1 MINIKEYSFSE
12 IMEGFFDGPHATPS
26 PSEEGPVFLGIKNI
40 KPEGGI
46 DLSEI
51 RHISEKEY
59 PKWTKRVTPQ
69 KDDIVFSY
77 EATLHRYA
85 LIPEGFRGCLGR
97 RMALIRVDKTK
108 VEPLYLYFYF
118 LSPYWKAFI
127 ETIKISGA
135 TVDRISI
142 IDFPKYKIS
151 LPSLTIQRKIISI
164 ISNYIDLVENNNRR
178 MNILE
183 KVAEEIYKEWFIRL
197 RFPNWKEIKIE
208 HGIPDGW
215 EEIIVEE
222 AFEIIGG
229 GTPRKD
235 TDEYWVDG
243 NINWFTPSD
252 ITAAKGLF
260 LSSSGLK
267 TNKLGLRKSSSKL
280 FPPYSVMMTSRA
292 TIGAIGINTT
302 KACTN
307 QGFIICIPN
316 EKIIFPYI
324 LNWIKQNTPYIELIA
339 SGATFK
345 EIGRSLFKKLKI
357 LRPDKKTMD
366 DFSQIVIPV
375 YKEIEILQT
384 KNTNLQKTRDLLL
397 PRLVSGKLSL
407 EHLVPETATF

>member
-1 MINIKEYSFSE
+1 MFKEYKLSDLYTISSGLSKPADQFGFGQPFLSFSNV
-12 IMEGFFDGPHATPS
+12 FRNYFV
-26 PSEEGPVFLGIKNI
+26 PSELGQLVNSNSKEQVTCSIKRGDVFLTRT
-40 KPEGGI
+40 
-46 DLSEI
+46 SETLEELGM
-51 RHISEKEY
+51 SSVALKDY
-59 PKWTKRVTPQ
+59 PNATFNGFTKRLRPI
-69 KDDIVFSY
+69 KDGVV
-77 EATLHRYA
+77 H
-85 LIPEGFRGCLGR
+85 PEFIGYYLRSPYFRGEVTAYSTLTTR
-97 RMALIRVDKTK
+97 ASLNNEIIERLRIKLP
-108 VEPLYLYFYF
+108 PLPFQ
-118 LSPYWKAFI
+118 K
-127 ETIKISGA
+127 KIA
-135 TVDRISI
+135 SI
-142 IDFPKYKIS
+142 
-151 LPSLTIQRKIISI
+151 L
-164 ISNYIDLVENNNRR
+164 SNYDNLLENNNRR
-178 MNILE
+178 IAILE
-183 KVAEEIYKEWFIRL
+183 EMAEEIYKEWFIRL
-197 RFPNWKEIKIE
+197 RFPNWKETKIE

-215 EEIIVEE
+215 EEIIVED

-280 FPPYSVMMTSRA
+280 FPPYCVMMTSRA

-307 QGFIICIPN
+307 QGFITCIPN
-316 EKIIFPYI
+316 EKITFPYI
-324 LNWIKQNTPYIELIA
+324 LNWIRQNISYIDLIA

-407 EHLVPETATF
+407 KHLVPETATF